1 MEAAAIMSATW
12 WRGGVIYQI
21 YPRSFKDTNGDGI
34 GDLPGITQ
42 QLPYVA
48 SLGVDAIWIS
58 PFFPSP
64 MRDFGYDVSGFCD
77 VDPMFGTLSD
87 FDELVRVA
95 HERGLKVII
104 DQVYSHTSDR
114 HPWFAESRSSRDNDK
129 ADWYVWADPKPD
141 GSPPNNW
148 QSVFVGSA
156 WTWDA
161 RRGQYYLHNFLT
173 EQPDLNLLNPRVHDA
188 LLDAARFWLDR
199 GVDGFRVDAVSHFVH
214 DPLLRD
220 NPPSTKPGTR
230 SRPFDFQEPRYT
242 VDRPETLAFLERLR
256 QVLNQY
262 PDRFALGELGGPG
275 VGGSEDGR
283 YVAETRLQSAYS
295 FFFLRSAAPT
305 PQLIQQAFTE
315 WENGHGDGWPTWVF
329 SNHDAPRVVTR
340 WGGDEADRRY
350 AQLMLALLFALRGS
364 VCLYQGEELGLPQ
377 AHVPFERLVDPEAIA
392 NWPLTLGRDGARTP
406 LPWTTHAPHA
416 GFGAAEP
423 WLPVDPRHAA
433 MAVDLQE
440 RDSHSSL
447 QLTRQL
453 LDIRHRFA
461 ALREG
466 DVRVMADDPS
476 VLMLERAAASAR
488 IWCVF
493 NLTADA
499 VQRPLPSG
507 PWRPLAGNA
516 SAVDSVLSLPP
527 YGYAWLI
534 ASSSGSVQA

>member
-1 MEAAAIMSATW
+1 MSATW

-230 SRPFDFQEPRYT
+230 SRPFDFQEHRYT

-315 WENGHGDGWPTWVF
+315 WENGHGEGWPTWVF

-340 WGGDEADRRY
+340 WGGDEADGRY

-423 WLPVDPRHAA
+423 WLPVDARHAA

-476 VLMLERAAASAR
+476 VLMLERAAASER

>member
-1 MEAAAIMSATW
+1 MTDAW
-12 WRGGVIYQI
+12 WYGGVIYQV
-21 YPRSFKDTNGDGI
+21 YPRSFQDTNGDGI

-42 QLPYVA
+42 QLPYIA

-77 VDPMFGTLSD
+77 VDPMFGTLTD
-87 FDELVRVA
+87 FDDLVSAA
-95 HERGLKVII
+95 HALGLKVVI
-104 DQVYSHTSDR
+104 DQVYSHTSDQ
-114 HPWFAESRSSRDNDK
+114 HPWFIESRSSRDNDK
-129 ADWYVWADPKPD
+129 SDWYVWADPKPD

-188 LLDAARFWLDR
+188 LLECARFWLDR

-220 NPPSTKPGTR
+220 NPPSQKAGPR
-230 SRPFDFQEPRYT
+230 SRPFDFQEHRYT

-256 QVLNQY
+256 SVLNGY

-275 VGGSEDGR
+275 VTGSEDGR
-283 YVAETRLQSAYS
+283 YVSAARLHSAYS

-305 PQLIQQAFTE
+305 PQLIQQAFSE
-315 WENGHGDGWPTWVF
+315 WEAGHGDGWPTWVF

-340 WGGDEADRRY
+340 WGGDEADERY
-350 AQLMLALLFALRGS
+350 AQLLLALLFALRGS

-377 AHVPFERLVDPEAIA
+377 AHVPFDRLVDPEAIA

-406 LPWTTHAPHA
+406 MPWLAAAPQA
-416 GFGAAEP
+416 GFGTAEP
-423 WLPVDPRHAA
+423 WLPVDPRHVAMSVDQQEAA
-433 MAVDLQE
+433 
-440 RDSHSSL
+440 RDSTL
-447 QLTRQL
+447 QITRQL
-453 LDIRHRFA
+453 LAIRRQVP
-461 ALREG
+461 ALRQG
-466 DVRVMADDPS
+466 RLRIVADDPC
-476 VLMLERAAASAR
+476 VLVLERHSASER
-488 IWCVF
+488 VVCVF
-493 NLTADA
+493 NLSPERR
-499 VQRPLPSG
+499 QSRLPAG
-507 PWRPLAGNA
+507 DWQALAGNA
-516 SAVDSVLSLPP
+516 RLEATSLSLPP
-527 YGYAWLI
+527 YGYAWLK
-534 ASSSGSVQA
+534 ADA